1 MLYEFKGHRPIVD
14 PSAFV
19 HPQAAITGDVSI
31 GKNVYI
37 GPGAAIRGDWGRI
50 IIEDGCN
57 VQEGCTIHM
66 FPGVTVRLKEG
77 AHIGHGA
84 IVHGAVI
91 GRNCLIGMNSVIM
104 DNVEIGDE
112 CIIGALTFIKA
123 GEKIPRRS
131 VVAGNPAKILKEV
144 TDEMLKWKTEGTALY
159 QALPG
164 EMRESWGPVEA
175 GEAGKGEKR
184 TREGAADPG
193 SGSSE
198 GGLAEKEAEW
208 RRQREVREYI
218 HMGDHPVIKPYKP
231 WKKASEEPEDN
242 VVNEPEAEYDGDRH
256 FTLKDYLDV
265 EEHSGMKHEYYKGTI
280 FAMAGA
286 SQEHNRI
293 VFNMTRSLILQ
304 MQGNSCDILGS
315 DQRVHIPSNSLYTY
329 PDLIIVCDPPIPAEE
344 DKMSLTNPSVIIEV
358 LSPTTKDYDRTTKF
372 RLYRDIPTFQEYI
385 LIDSRSVLVEHH
397 YKDVNGQWICRTSDQ
412 FTDSL
417 ALKTAGVSL
426 LLSDIYKS
434 TGLLAMTH

>member
-19 HPQAAITGDVSI
+19 HPQAAVTGDVSI

-57 VQEGCTIHM
+57 VQESCTIHM

-84 IVHGAVI
+84 IIHGAVI
-91 GRNCLIGMNSVIM
+91 GRNCLVGMNSVIM
-104 DNVEIGDE
+104 DNVEVGDG

-144 TDEMLKWKTEGTALY
+144 SDEMLRWKTDGTALY

-164 EMRESWGPVEA
+164 EMRESWGAVED
-175 GEAGKGEKR
+175 GEAGTGKGE
-184 TREGAADPG
+184 EG
-193 SGSSE
+193 
-198 GGLAEKEAEW
+198 EAEW
-208 RRQREVREYI
+208 RRGLEVTEYI
-218 HMGDHPVIKPYKP
+218 HIGDHPGNMPYEP
-231 WKKASEEPEDN
+231 WKKASEESGDN
-242 VVNEPEAEYDGDRH
+242 VVKEPEAAYNDSGRR
-256 FTLKDYLDV
+256 FSLKDYLDV
-265 EEHSGMKHEYYKGTI
+265 EEHSGMRHEYYKGTI
-280 FAMAGA
+280 FAMAGG
-286 SQEHNRI
+286 SMEHNRI
-293 VFNMTRSLILQ
+293 VFNVTISLGIKI
-304 MQGNSCDILGS
+304 QGKSCDILGS
-315 DQRVHIPSNSLYTY
+315 DQRVYIPSNSLYTY
-329 PDLIIVCDPPIPAEE
+329 PDLTIVCDQPIPAEE
-344 DKMSLTNPSVIIEV
+344 DKMSLTNPSAIVEV
-358 LSPTTKDYDRTTKF
+358 LSPTTKNYDRTTKF
-372 RLYRDIPTFQEYI
+372 TLYQDIPTFQEYI

-397 YKDVNGQWICRTSDQ
+397 YKNADGQWICQTSDQ

-417 ALKTAGVSL
+417 AIKTVDVSV
-426 LLSDIYKS
+426 LLSDIYKG
-434 TGLLAMTH
+434 TGLLGATH